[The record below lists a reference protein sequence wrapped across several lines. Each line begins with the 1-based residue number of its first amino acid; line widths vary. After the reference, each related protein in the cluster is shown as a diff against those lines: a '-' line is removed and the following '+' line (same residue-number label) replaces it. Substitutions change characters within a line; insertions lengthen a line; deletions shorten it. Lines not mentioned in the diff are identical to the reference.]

1 MFVKDIEKLRAAL
14 HGRISK
20 DMAKYFIACDSCNQM
35 VIWLSPQDCVAP
47 HGLNRGDLNKVK
59 WLYDLFV
66 EDGFDENKSALIGY
80 PLEGKIQLLS
90 GTHRHKAAE
99 LADIKLPVSLW
110 LRSDIEACW
119 GGPQWF
125 EIMQDIPVKWLTS
138 TT

>member
-1 MFVKDIEKLRAAL
+1 
-14 HGRISK
+14 
-20 DMAKYFIACDSCNQM
+20 M

-47 HGLNRGDLNKVK
+47 HSLNHGDFNKVK

-66 EDGFDENKSALIGY
+66 EDGFDTSKSALIGY

-99 LADIKLPVSLW
+99 LVGIKLPVSLW

-119 GGPQWF
+119 GRPQWS
-125 EIMQDIPVKWLTS
+125 EIMQDIPVKNFQS
-138 TT
+138 N